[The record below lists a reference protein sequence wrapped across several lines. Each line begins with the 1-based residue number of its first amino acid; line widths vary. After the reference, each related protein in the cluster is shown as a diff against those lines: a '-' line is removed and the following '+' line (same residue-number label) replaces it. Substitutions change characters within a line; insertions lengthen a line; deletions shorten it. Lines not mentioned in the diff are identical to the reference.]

1 MANKKNLGKNTFY
14 NTLKSVFSIIY
25 PLITFPYISRILM
38 AENVGKI
45 NFGNSIVSYF
55 TLVASLGVSTYAIRE
70 CAIVRDDRN
79 KLSKAASEIYSINI
93 ISTIVAHIGLV
104 ITLIFAHSLDNYR
117 TLIIIQS
124 TTILFTTLGADWI
137 NTAME
142 DFRYITI
149 RTVVMQ
155 LVALVLMFIFVRQPE
170 HYIIYAVICVFA
182 SSGANILNIFYRRK
196 YCSISFTRHMN
207 AKKHLPSIIVLFASM
222 VAQTIYTNSDIT
234 MLGLM
239 KGDYEV
245 GLYST
250 AVKIYNLVNSIC
262 ASITWVVVPQLAEG
276 FAKKDY
282 DRVNSL
288 LSYAANF
295 LIVLGLPCLVGIN
308 VITKSLIYLIAG
320 EEYLPVAGALNILSV
335 SLLFSFISGWMGNMI
350 MTPAGRYNVS
360 FRSSIVSA
368 LVNILLNF
376 LMIPKWGIYAAA
388 CTTATA
394 ELLGIFMKIPYVD
407 KEIHLIRPFEMLK
420 APVVGSLLIFVI
432 GVFCNYFINSYY
444 MIAIVT
450 VVCGSIVYLLALLL
464 MKDNFAFGLLDPIFS
479 KLKGR
484 LKK

>member
-1 MANKKNLGKNTFY
+1 MVNKKGLGKNTFY

-25 PLITFPYISRILM
+25 PLITFPYISRVLM
-38 AENVGKI
+38 AENVGKV
-45 NFGNSIVSYF
+45 NFGNSIISYF

-79 KLSKAASEIYSINI
+79 RLSKTASEIYSINI
-93 ISTIVAHIGLV
+93 ISTIIAYVGLV

-149 RTVVMQ
+149 RTVAMQ

-170 HYIIYAVICVFA
+170 HYIIYAIISVVA

-196 YCSISFTRHMN
+196 YCSIRFTRHMN
-207 AKKHLPSIIVLFASM
+207 AKEHLPSIIVLFSSM
-222 VAQTIYTNSDIT
+222 VAQTIYTNADIT

-250 AVKIYNLVNSIC
+250 DVKIYNLVNSVC

-282 DRVNSL
+282 DKVNSL

-308 VITKSLIYLIAG
+308 VITKSLIYLWLDG
-320 EEYLPVAGALNILSV
+320 
-335 SLLFSFISGWMGNMI
+335 
-350 MTPAGRYNVS
+350 
-360 FRSSIVSA
+360 
-368 LVNILLNF
+368 
-376 LMIPKWGIYAAA
+376 K
-388 CTTATA
+388 
-394 ELLGIFMKIPYVD
+394 
-407 KEIHLIRPFEMLK
+407 H
-420 APVVGSLLIFVI
+420 
-432 GVFCNYFINSYY
+432 
-444 MIAIVT
+444 
-450 VVCGSIVYLLALLL
+450 
-464 MKDNFAFGLLDPIFS
+464 DNDSCWQI
-479 KLKGR
+479 
-484 LKK
+484 